1 MKISISSPTIKYLLL
16 LLILLYLHPIIIHSF
31 CHSQLVTNP
40 TNHDIYLKI
49 LIVYQIKR
57 SKSILR
63 NENPISTINQNIV
76 QCFPPVIVS
85 QFTLLKTEEKL
96 KSRQLK
102 RIGGT

>member
-31 CHSQLVTNP
+31 CHSQSVTNP

-49 LIVYQIKR
+49 LIENIKR